1 MPTGIASS
9 SMTADMPKNDARP
22 APNVLSACLMLT
34 AIVVIAYPLVAV
46 VAEQL
51 MHKPV
56 WETAGVAAGV
66 CWFGSTLA
74 LVFFHLLRQ
83 AGNVAAATLLGML
96 FRIAIPLVAVVLV
109 YSQGGKL
116 VDEEFFKLV
125 LVFYFVTL
133 TADTLLTLRLA
144 KAAAT
149 GVGKEGRRHG

>member
-9 SMTADMPKNDARP
+9 SMTAEIPKDDARP
-22 APNVLSACLMLT
+22 APNVLSACLLLT
-34 AIVVIAYPLVAV
+34 AVVVIAYPLVAV

-56 WETAGVAAGV
+56 WETAGLAAGV
-66 CWFGSTLA
+66 CWFGSALA
-74 LVFFHLLRQ
+74 LIFFHLLRQ

-96 FRIAIPLVAVVLV
+96 IRIAVPMVAVALV

-116 VDEEFFKLV
+116 ADEEFFKLV

-144 KAAAT
+144 KAGAA
-149 GVGKEGRRHG
+149 GVRTEDRRHG